1 MEHAVI
7 PRNKLE
13 KTYKRFFEILP
24 GALTWS
30 ALLFP
35 VFASRF
41 LPEVV
46 AILVIT
52 FDLYWFV
59 RSLYFTVNILK
70 AYFFISRD
78 QKKNW
83 KKLLAELPEEKNH
96 RKIPQ
101 EMLLHAVV
109 LVFYKEPLE
118 ILRSSIASYAQSNL
132 NTKKQLIIIL
142 GGEERAGDHPYEVF
156 KTLEKEF
163 AGRFF
168 KFILSIHPKNLPGEI
183 KCKSANATY
192 AAKTL
197 QKLLDE
203 LKIDYRRVLIHNF
216 DADTRVHPEYFNCV
230 AYKYLTSNPSLAVS
244 FQPVHVYSNNIWD
257 TPAIMRL
264 VATSSTFTFMF
275 NSLRPHRFRNFSSRS
290 DVFQTLVDI
299 GFYAVD
305 AIPEDSRQ
313 YIDMFFYYKARIKIE
328 PIFIPLRMDA
338 VLAETYLKT
347 LINQYR
353 QLRRWAW
360 GASDIAEFALRALQ
374 DKEIS
379 FRLKF
384 WELFRLIE
392 GHFSWAVAAIYITI
406 IGWLPFLLSPN
417 FNQTVIGYNLPKIT
431 KIMLSLASI
440 GLGVVIVLSLLLY
453 QPKPKHK
460 PAYFYLLLITQWL
473 LTPIVSVFFSSM
485 AAIDAQTRLLLA
497 KYLEY
502 QVTEKKAVS
511 ERNA

>member
-1 MEHAVI
+1 LLLASF
-7 PRNKLE
+7 R
-13 KTYKRFFEILP
+13 R
-24 GALTWS
+24 WS
-30 ALLFP
+30 
-35 VFASRF
+35 RYW
-41 LPEVV
+41 
-46 AILVIT
+46 I
-52 FDLYWFV
+52 FDLYWFL

-70 AYFFISRD
+70 AYLYINRD
-78 QKKNW
+78 QKKTW
-83 KKLLAELPEEKNH
+83 QKILKDLPAEENH
-96 RKIPQ
+96 RNIPP
-101 EMLLHAVV
+101 EALFHAVV
-109 LVFYKEPLE
+109 IVFYKEPLE
-118 ILRSSIASYAQSNL
+118 ILRASIASYAQSNL
-132 NTKKQLIIIL
+132 ETKKRLIIVL
-142 GGEERAGDHPYEVF
+142 GGEERAGNHPYEVF
-156 KTLEKEF
+156 RALEKEF

-168 KFILSIHPKNLPGEI
+168 KFILSVHPKDLPGEI

-197 QKLLDE
+197 KKLLDE
-203 LKIDYRRVLIHNF
+203 LKIDYKRVLIHNF

-230 AYKYLTSNPSLAVS
+230 AYKYLTSDPSLAVS
-244 FQPVHVYSNNIWD
+244 FQPVHVYSNNIWE
-257 TPAIMRL
+257 TPAIMRI

-290 DVFQTLVDI
+290 DVFQTIVDI

-313 YIDMFFYYKARIKIE
+313 HLDMFFHYKAKVKVE

-338 VLAETYLKT
+338 VLAENYLKT
-347 LINQYR
+347 FINQYR

-360 GASDIAEFALRALQ
+360 GASDISEFALRALK

-379 FRLKF
+379 FRIKF

-417 FNQTVIGYNLPKIT
+417 FGQTVIGYNLPKIT
-431 KIMLSLASI
+431 KTMLSLAGI

-460 PAYFYLLLITQWL
+460 PAYFYLLLVTQWI
-473 LTPIVSVFFSSM
+473 LTPIVSIFFSSL

-502 QVTEKKAVS
+502 QVTEKKALS
-511 ERNA
+511 QK